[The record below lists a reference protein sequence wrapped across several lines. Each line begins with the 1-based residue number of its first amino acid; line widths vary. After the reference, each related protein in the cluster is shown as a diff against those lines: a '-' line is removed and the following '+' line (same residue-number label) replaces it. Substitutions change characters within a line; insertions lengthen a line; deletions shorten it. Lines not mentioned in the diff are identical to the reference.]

1 MSYHGKHIFRIKANN
16 IQVIHNLL
24 SPRVDQIESLV
35 GEILKKKYMAM
46 AFRIGIGNILNCPT
60 WNEQQ
65 MELNKMSVKIDLF
78 CNS

>member
-1 MSYHGKHIFRIKANN
+1 MSYHGKHIIKDQQH
-16 IQVIHNLL
+16 IDVHNLL

-46 AFRIGIGNILNCPT
+46 SSRIGIGNILNCPT

-65 MELNKMSVKIDLF
+65 MELNEMSVKIDLF
-78 CNS
+78 HNS